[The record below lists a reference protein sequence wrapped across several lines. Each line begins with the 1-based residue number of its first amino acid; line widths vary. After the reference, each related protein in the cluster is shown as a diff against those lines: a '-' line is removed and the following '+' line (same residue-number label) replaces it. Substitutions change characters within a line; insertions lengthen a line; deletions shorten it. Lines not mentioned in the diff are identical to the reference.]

1 MAIIRMDL
9 TMRSYKS
16 SKSDFRARRRFGP
29 TMAALGALV
38 FAGCDPSS
46 FLEVSDPG
54 AMSASDAQ
62 SAANA
67 PTLMNGVVGDFECA
81 LGAFIVSMGA
91 LSEELGDRGFSGDT
105 WFIDRRDI
113 MPSDVY
119 GNVDCT
125 GRPSLYVP
133 ISRARWGADNITMLL
148 ASSEWSEVSGKPLM
162 SAQAALYSGFSY
174 MMLGMS
180 MCSAAID
187 GGAEVSNSALLTSAE
202 AKFTE
207 AIALAGTAGSTD
219 IVNAAKVGRARARL
233 GLGNG
238 SGAVTDAQD
247 VPEGFKFETVSTSS
261 GNSRAYNR
269 VFEMT
274 NQSQEYG
281 IQEESWTLLT
291 GGVED
296 PRTKSWDSGNI
307 ATGGLAIWHQ
317 DKYTSRGQS
326 LPIAHWEEA
335 QLIIAEVSGGQTA
348 VDIINKLRA
357 PYATLPQFSSTDEAA
372 ITAEVLRERRR
383 ELWLEGFAAWDD
395 YRLNLPLNPA
405 VGTPYQI
412 TVKGGIYSD
421 SRCFP
426 LPDIERFN
434 NPNIS

>member
-9 TMRSYKS
+9 TMRSYKR

-29 TMAALGALV
+29 MAALGALV

-67 PTLMNGVVGDFECA
+67 PTLMNGVIGDFECA

-113 MPSDVY
+113 LSSDVY
-119 GNVDCT
+119 GEVDCT

-133 ISRARWGADNITMLL
+133 ISRARWGADNIATLL
-148 ASSEWSEVSGKPLM
+148 GSSDWGDVANKPLM

-207 AIALAGTAGSTD
+207 AIALASAAASTD
-219 IVNAAKVGRARARL
+219 IGNAAKVGRARARL

-238 SGAVTDAQD
+238 SGAVSDASE

-261 GNSRAYNR
+261 GNQRAYNR
-269 VFEMT
+269 VYEMT
-274 NQSQEYG
+274 NQGQQYG

-307 ATGGLAIWHQ
+307 ATGGLAIWWQ
-317 DKYTSRGQS
+317 DKYKSRGS
-326 LPIAHWEEA
+326 ALPIAHWEEA
-335 QLIIAEVSGGQTA
+335 QLIIAEVTGGQTA
-348 VDIINKLRA
+348 VDIINKLRSA
-357 PYATLPQFSSTDEAA
+357 HPTLPQFASTDADA
-372 ITAEVLRERRR
+372 IADEVLTERRR

-395 YRLNLPLNPA
+395 YRLNLPLNPV

-412 TVKGGIYSD
+412 TVKGGIYGD

>member
-1 MAIIRMDL
+1 MALMRRDL
-9 TMRSYKS
+9 TLRSYKRG
-16 SKSDFRARRRFGP
+16 KSDFRARRGFG
-29 TMAALGALV
+29 TLAALGALV
-38 FAGCDPSS
+38 FAGCDPAS
-46 FLEVSDPG
+46 FLDVSDPG
-54 AMSASDAQ
+54 AMSAADAQ

-67 PTLMNGVVGDFECA
+67 PTLMNGVIGDFECS
-81 LGAFIVSMGA
+81 LGAFIVAMGA

-113 MPSDVY
+113 EPSDVY
-119 GNVDCT
+119 GEVDCT
-125 GRPSLYVP
+125 GRPSLYLP
-133 ISRARWGADNITMLL
+133 ISRARWGADNIAMLVGS
-148 ASSEWSEVSGKPLM
+148 AEWADVANKPTM

-174 MMLGMS
+174 AMLGMS

-187 GGAEVSNSALLTSAE
+187 GGSEVSSADLLTTAE
-202 AKFTE
+202 QKFTE
-207 AIALAGTAGSTD
+207 AIQLAGTAGSSD
-219 IVNAAKVGRARARL
+219 LAHAAKVGRARVRL

-238 SGAVTDAQD
+238 STAMMDALE
-247 VPEGFKFETVSTSS
+247 VPEGFRFETVSTSS
-261 GNSRAYNR
+261 GNPRAYNR

-274 NQSQEYG
+274 NRGQSYG
-281 IQEESWTLLT
+281 IQEEMWTLLT

-296 PRTKSWDSGNI
+296 PRTKNFDSGNI

-317 DKYTSRGQS
+317 EKYTSRSQP

-335 QLIIAEVSGGQTA
+335 QLIIAEIAGGQTA

-357 PYATLPQFSSTDEAA
+357 PYPELPQFSSSDESE
-372 ITAEVLRERRR
+372 ILNEVLRERRR
-383 ELWLEGFAAWDD
+383 ELFLEGFAAWDD
-395 YRLNLPLNPA
+395 FRLNLPLNPD

-434 NPNIS
+434 NPNIG

>member
-1 MAIIRMDL
+1 
-9 TMRSYKS
+9 MRSYKS
-16 SKSDFRARRRFGP
+16 SKSDFRPRRRFGP
-29 TMAALGALV
+29 MAALGALV
-38 FAGCDPSS
+38 FAACDPSS

-54 AMSASDAQ
+54 AMSAADAQ

-67 PTLMNGVVGDFECA
+67 PTLMNGVIGDFECA

-113 MPSDVY
+113 MASDVY
-119 GNVDCT
+119 GEVDCT
-125 GRPSLYVP
+125 SRPSLYTP
-133 ISRARWGADNITMLL
+133 ISRARWGADNITTLL
-148 ASSEWSEVSGKPLM
+148 SSAEWTDVANKPLM
-162 SAQAALYSGFSY
+162 AAQAAVYSGFSY

-180 MCSAAID
+180 MCAAAID
-187 GGAEVSNSALLTSAE
+187 GGAEVSNSGLLTAAE
-202 AKFTE
+202 GKFTE
-207 AIALAGTAGSTD
+207 AIALASTAGSAD
-219 IVNAAKVGRARARL
+219 IGNAARVGRARARL

-238 SGAVTDAQD
+238 SGAVADASE
-247 VPEGFKFETVSTSS
+247 VPEGFAFNTVSTSS
-261 GNSRAYNR
+261 GNARAYNR
-269 VFEMT
+269 VYEMV
-274 NQSQEYG
+274 NQGQQYG
-281 IQEESWTLLT
+281 IQEEAWTLLT

-296 PRTKSWDSGNI
+296 PRTKSHDSGNI
-307 ATGGLAIWHQ
+307 ATGGLAIWWQ
-317 DKYTSRGQS
+317 NKYAGRGS
-326 LPIAHWEEA
+326 TLPIAHWEEA
-335 QLIIAEVSGGQTA
+335 QLIIAEVEGGQTA
-348 VDIINKLRA
+348 VNIINKLRSA
-357 PYATLPQFSSTDEAA
+357 HPTLPQFASTDAAA
-372 ITAEVLRERRR
+372 ITAEVITERRR